1 MPVDL
6 RRSACYLEFLPDHPL
21 IIRLISIP
29 PAISNP
35 APAAAVVKQTP
46 SLTEA
51 SCPKKKT
58 RVCTAEDSLRRSMIQ
73 KLALLRFIT

>member
-6 RRSACYLEFLPDHPL
+6 RRSACYLEFLPDRPL

-51 SCPKKKT
+51 SYPKKT